1 MHFTAGGFAR
11 RVAENLE
18 HPRSVDTDLAV
29 AQSPAVR
36 DSTQGKRSA
45 AATVTPPPPRELPA
59 VAHVYWRLHS
69 LLHRA
74 DVRVSDG
81 DVVFIV
87 ASYDVML
94 RREPDDP
101 GFLSYARHL
110 ARGGTRMAV
119 LFAILRSAE
128 YRDRC
133 GSHKVFALRLLT
145 TFRRVREATR
155 DHWILYVHAL
165 AYAAHERPN
174 FPEWR
179 FDSMDRALAE
189 LRARQFELAA
199 LVRETLPARAPF
211 DRNGAH
217 RGSR

>member
-1 MHFTAGGFAR
+1 M
-11 RVAENLE
+11 
-18 HPRSVDTDLAV
+18 DTDLAL

-36 DSTQGKRSA
+36 DSTQGKRAES
-45 AATVTPPPPRELPA
+45 ATVTPPPPRELPA

-69 LLHRA
+69 LLHHA
-74 DVRVSDG
+74 DVRVSNG

-87 ASYDVML
+87 AAYDVML
-94 RREPDDP
+94 RREPDEP
-101 GFLSYARHL
+101 GFMSYARHL

-128 YRDRC
+128 YRVRC
-133 GSHKVFALRLLT
+133 GSHRVFAHRLLT
-145 TFRRVREATR
+145 APRRVREATR
-155 DHWILYVHAL
+155 EHWLLYVHAL

-179 FDSMDRALAE
+179 FDSIDRGLAE

-199 LVRETLPARAPF
+199 LVRETARAQAPF
-211 DRNGAH
+211 ERNGAH
-217 RGSR
+217 PGGR